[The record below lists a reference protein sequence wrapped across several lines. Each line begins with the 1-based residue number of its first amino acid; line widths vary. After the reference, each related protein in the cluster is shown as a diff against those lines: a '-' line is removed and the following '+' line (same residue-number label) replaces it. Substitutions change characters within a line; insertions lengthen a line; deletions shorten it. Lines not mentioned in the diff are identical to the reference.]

1 MSHDLLV
8 YLAKTVGLVW
18 MMGFFVIAAIW
29 AYSPRRRQ
37 AYDHAARSILAEDD
51 APSAPETRR

>member
-18 MMGFFVIAAIW
+18 MMGFFIVVVLL
-29 AYSPRRRQ
+29 AYRPSLRARHER
-37 AYDHAARSILAEDD
+37 AARSILPDGAARQRE
-51 APSAPETRR
+51 ERT